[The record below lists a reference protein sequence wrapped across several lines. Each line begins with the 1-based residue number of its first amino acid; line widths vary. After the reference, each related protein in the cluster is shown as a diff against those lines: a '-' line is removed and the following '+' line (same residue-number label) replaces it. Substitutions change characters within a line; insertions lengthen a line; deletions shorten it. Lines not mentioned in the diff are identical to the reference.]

1 MVIGGGISG
10 LAGAHRLAGAGHDV
24 TVLEATSRL
33 GGKILTTT
41 FAGRPVDE
49 GADAVLTRVPHA
61 LDLCR
66 RVGLGDHLVG
76 PATTDAALWMDG
88 ALRPL
93 PSGLVLGMPV
103 ELGPLARSGIL
114 SVWGVARAAV
124 EPWLPGRALAGDV
137 AVGCLVRRRYGR
149 QVHER
154 LVDPLLGGINAGRT
168 DELSLEVAAPAL
180 AAVARRSVSLT
191 RGLRAGRVGPGAS
204 GAAPVFAAPA
214 GGMGRL
220 VEALSAVLGGPG
232 VEVRLSTPVRAI
244 ERAAGGGYRVHTDGE
259 AFTADRVLV
268 TVPAFAASA
277 LLVPLSPGTASLL
290 AALRYASVALVTLAY
305 PVAAFSRR
313 PTGSGFLVPRHQ
325 GRLITACSVFSNK
338 WPVGGG
344 AEGGAGDGDGA
355 VVLRASVGRHD
366 DQRGMA
372 LDDAELVRRVE
383 AELGEAL
390 QVSGSPAA
398 VRVSRWPRSFP
409 QFPPAHLARMAEAE
423 AALAADAP
431 GIRLAGA
438 YLRGV
443 GIATCIGAAE
453 AAAGALGPE
462 PEQ

>member
-1 MVIGGGISG
+1 MIGGGISG
-10 LAGAHRLAGAGHDV
+10 LAGARRLAVAGHAV
-24 TVLEATSRL
+24 TVLEAGSRL

-49 GADAVLTRVPHA
+49 GADAFLTRVPHA
-61 LDLCR
+61 LDLCHR
-66 RVGLGDHLVG
+66 LGLGDGLAG
-76 PATTDAALWMDG
+76 PATADAALWVDG
-88 ALRPL
+88 VLRPL
-93 PSGLVLGMPV
+93 PSGLVLGVPV
-103 ELGPLARSGIL
+103 EVGPLARSGIL
-114 SVWGVARAAV
+114 SAWGVARAAV

-137 AVGCLVRRRYGR
+137 AVGRLVRRRYGR

-180 AAVARRSVSLT
+180 AAVARRSASLT
-191 RGLRAGRVGPGAS
+191 RGLRAERAGS

-220 VEALSAVLGGPG
+220 VEALSADLRCRG
-232 VEVRLSTPVRAI
+232 VEVRLSTPVRAV
-244 ERAAGGGYRVHTDGE
+244 EPADGDGYRVHCDSG
-259 AFTADRVLV
+259 AFRADRVLV

-277 LLVPLSPGTASLL
+277 LLGPLSPATGERL

-305 PVAAFSRR
+305 PVAAFSQR
-313 PTGSGFLVPRHQ
+313 PAGSGFLVPRRQ
-325 GRLITACSVFSNK
+325 GRLVTACSVFSNK

-344 AEGGAGDGDGA
+344 SGAGAGGGAGEGV
-355 VVLRASVGRHD
+355 VVLRASVGRD
-366 DQRGMA
+366 DDHRGAA
-372 LDDAELVRRVE
+372 LEDGELVERVE

-390 QVSGSPAA
+390 GVSAAPAA

-443 GIATCIGAAE
+443 GIATCIGVAE

-462 PEQ
+462 PVQ